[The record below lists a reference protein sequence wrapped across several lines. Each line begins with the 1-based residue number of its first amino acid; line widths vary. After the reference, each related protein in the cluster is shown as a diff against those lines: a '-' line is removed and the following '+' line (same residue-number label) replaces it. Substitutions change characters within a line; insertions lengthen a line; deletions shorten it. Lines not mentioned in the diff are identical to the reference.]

1 MIEYVS
7 APWGLLISCLHLF
20 STGGIVDILQQIWNF
35 IVYLFTLGGNFQ
47 WSLVG
52 KYLFFPA
59 VLNGVGLTLLLAVLS
74 QATGAVIGLFLALF
88 KDPRFVITASPP
100 FDRIIKWIL
109 APLRLFADFY
119 IWIFRG
125 TPLLVQLVIVFS
137 VFPFFHITVSAFTS
151 AFLALA
157 CNEGAYMAEIVRAG
171 ISSVD
176 NGQMEAAKSLGMTYG
191 QAMRRIVLPQ
201 AFRVIIPPLGNE
213 FNSMMKNT
221 SLAAVISLLELFG
234 TAEAIAAALFA
245 NLELYFVACI
255 WYLTMTTLWGQVQ
268 KLLERRFSASK
279 QIKLSQPPW
288 WQRATGMRSRPALA
302 LTEKK

>member
-1 MIEYVS
+1 M
-7 APWGLLISCLHLF
+7 
-20 STGGIVDILQQIWNF
+20 DILQQIWNF
-35 IVYLFTLGGNFQ
+35 IIYIFTLGGNFQ

-59 VLNGVGLTLLLAVLS
+59 VLNGVELTLLLAVIS

-88 KDPRFVITASPP
+88 KDPRFVVTASAP

-137 VFPFFHITVSAFTS
+137 VFPFFHITVSAFFS

-176 NGQMEAAKSLGMTYG
+176 SGQMEAAKSLGMTYG

-245 NLELYFVACI
+245 NLELYFVACV
-255 WYLTMTTLWGQVQ
+255 WYLVMTTIWGQVQ

-279 QIKLSQPPW
+279 QVKFIQRPW
-288 WQRATGMRSRPALA
+288 WARTTGIGRP
-302 LTEKK
+302 TPISVIEQK